1 MNTKIPILCIAI
13 GSFIAI
19 NAFALNICM
28 KTGSYVG
35 VLKKSINGTNV
46 VYDATKKIWGATYD
60 YSSVDGNSSKKITGI
75 AACNDV
81 SGTVNTA
88 TTNLRTT
95 QNDVGSNC
103 WCMMWPVSEY
113 GTYTGITSWWVMQ
126 GAFADA
132 DLCASG
138 CAAACGNAMANNTNG
153 FRNAVFESVK

>member
-1 MNTKIPILCIAI
+1 MKIKIPILCIVI
-13 GSFIAI
+13 GSSIAI
-19 NAFALNICM
+19 NGYALNICM

-46 VYDATKKIWGATYD
+46 VYDANKKIWGATYD
-60 YSSVDGNSSKKITGI
+60 YTAVNGNANKLITGI

-88 TTNLRTT
+88 TTNLVTT

-113 GTYTGITSWWVMQ
+113 GTYMGITSWWVMHSS
-126 GAFADA
+126 FVDA
-132 DLCASG
+132 TACASG
-138 CAAACGNAMANNTNG
+138 CAAACANSMANNTNG
-153 FRNAVFESVK
+153 FRSAVFDSVK